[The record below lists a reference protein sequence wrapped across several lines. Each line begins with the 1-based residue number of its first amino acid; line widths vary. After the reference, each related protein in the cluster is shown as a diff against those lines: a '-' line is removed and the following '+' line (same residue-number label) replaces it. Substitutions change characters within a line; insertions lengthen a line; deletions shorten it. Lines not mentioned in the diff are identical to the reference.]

1 LSVRLSRRTVLAA
14 GAAACIAGCTRES
27 DRSRVVRVLH
37 IETNRDVL
45 ALWDA
50 TAQQFMADFPGV
62 EVAFRVLEAEAFRAR
77 LATLLQSTNKPDIF
91 YSWGGALIDIHRNAG
106 LLEDIS
112 PRLAPQ
118 ESSRFAPTLYDAYG
132 RSGDQFGLPYLTA
145 EIGLIINRAMFARLG
160 IAETDLASWP
170 GFLSVVR
177 RCRQANVVP
186 IAVGGMDR
194 WQISLLHSHI
204 CLQLGGKAAAN
215 AALWGE
221 TDGFLSPT
229 YIEATNLLRELLAL
243 QPFQPGAMS
252 VKAQSAVA
260 AFVRGDAAMTMHG
273 SWFYRQAAAL
283 GIAPMSAAMD
293 NFQFVRFP
301 VIADASIPRT
311 QTQGQIN
318 GWLVS
323 KGASEHAI
331 EFLRRLTGAP
341 LQGQLAAAGFI
352 IPADTAAQA
361 KVRYRPLRETAQRL
375 STMDY
380 LQTGWPSLLGPNG
393 GGAALDAAAGLATG
407 QMDAREALGFIEKY
421 WTIEKRENG
430 IQRDAWRVG

>member
-1 LSVRLSRRTVLAA
+1 V
-14 GAAACIAGCTRES
+14 AGCARTS

-50 TAQQFMADFPGV
+50 TARQFMADFPGV
-62 EVAFRVLEAEAFRAR
+62 EVVFRVLEAEAFRAR

-112 PRLAPQ
+112 ARLAPR

-132 RSGDQFGLPYLTA
+132 RSGGQFGLPYLTT
-145 EIGLIINRAMFARLG
+145 EIGLIINRSIFTRLG
-160 IAETDLASWP
+160 IAETDLGDWP
-170 GFLSVVR
+170 GFVSVVQ
-177 RCRQANVVP
+177 RCRQAGVVP
-186 IAVGGMDR
+186 MAVGGMDR

-204 CLQLGGKAAAN
+204 CLQLGGKAAAH

-229 YIEATNLLRELLAL
+229 YIEATDLLRELLAL

-260 AFVRGDAAMTMHG
+260 AFVRGHAAMTMHG

-283 GIAPMSAAMD
+283 GVPPMSEQMD
-293 NFQFVRFP
+293 NFGFVRFP
-301 VIADASIPRT
+301 VIGDSSIPQT

-323 KGASEHAI
+323 KGASAHAV
-331 EFLRRLTGAP
+331 EFLRRFTGEA
-341 LQGQLAAAGFI
+341 LQGQLATAGFI
-352 IPADTAAQA
+352 IPADTAAQS
-361 KVRYRPLRETAQRL
+361 KVGYPTLRATAQRL
-375 STMDY
+375 SSMQY
-380 LQTGWPSLLGPNG
+380 LQTGWPSMLGPNG

-407 QMDAREALGFIEKY
+407 RMDAREALGFIEKY
-421 WTIEKRENG
+421 WTLEKRENG
-430 IQRDAWRVG
+430 IRRDAWRVG